1 MGIFLN
7 FIRDNFMIIV
17 FVIVILILALL
28 GYIIDTSKTN
38 KLKKELTGKS
48 EEDNK
53 IDIPEMQINAKIGDA
68 AMSNTTSIPVVDDNE
83 MPNFMVAEEPL
94 ESFDAPILP
103 KE

>member
-1 MGIFLN
+1 MGILLN
-7 FIRDNFMIIV
+7 FIKDNFMIIV
-17 FVIVILILALL
+17 FIIVLLILALL

-68 AMSNTTSIPVVDDNE
+68 AMSNTTSMPVIDDE
-83 MPNFMVAEEPL
+83 MPNFMMVEEPL